1 MQKKGKETD
10 LGWKI
15 GRRLK
20 LQQSRAPSTGVCLL
34 HCQWGIEE
42 ETKEFQIHQFLLQ
55 QKQCI
60 ISHIDSDSAAWFYAL
75 PRLPSYWKVSN
86 NPQTT
91 TTTWE
96 DWHDVVKIAK
106 RIELT
111 IKMGKIEGSTRGFQN
126 CEGSWIRRWLSIEK
140 TQSFCLAITLTAQM
154 SLPRL
159 TSFCHSSLSTNICY
173 APDLLSWLRQIQCN
187 HCFLRGIIQIRNV
200 SIMVGVLGHSFE

>member
-15 GRRLK
+15 ERRLK

-34 HCQWGIEE
+34 HRQWGIEE
-42 ETKEFQIHQFLLQ
+42 ETKKFQIHQFLLQ
-55 QKQCI
+55 WKQCI

-75 PRLPSYWKVSN
+75 ARLPSCWKVSN

-106 RIELT
+106 RIELAV
-111 IKMGKIEGSTRGFQN
+111 KMGKIEGSAMDSRTVKR
-126 CEGSWIRRWLSIEK
+126 WIRRWLWRRETIVMWFS
-140 TQSFCLAITLTAQM
+140 QVSQ
-154 SLPRL
+154 
-159 TSFCHSSLSTNICY
+159 STNY
-173 APDLLSWLRQIQCN
+173 S
-187 HCFLRGIIQIRNV
+187 NV
-200 SIMVGVLGHSFE
+200 FAKDRHSFAMWVYLLASARFQT